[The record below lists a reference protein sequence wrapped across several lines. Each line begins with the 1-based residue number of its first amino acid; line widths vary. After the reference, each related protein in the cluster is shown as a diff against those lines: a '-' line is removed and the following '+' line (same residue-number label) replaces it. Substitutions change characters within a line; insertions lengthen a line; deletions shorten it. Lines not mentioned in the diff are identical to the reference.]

1 MNTNL
6 KRLFQKGPG
15 RVVVSGVTI
24 LLGGLLMAS
33 CSQRIYQAAY
43 PTLNDGTYDTE
54 FPYRNCSKELKQ
66 IGETVKMI
74 NAIAYY
80 KSYVFD
86 KSAQLLRRNITPE
99 VLKKEAVEHIYFNN
113 STSGTATIIY
123 HEGGRI
129 ALLTCAHIVSF
140 PDTIVSYH
148 TLSDGKPSIFIR
160 SVAIKERQS
169 NYVSDLWKI
178 PEVEVLIADKE
189 HDIAVLGGKLPGSEF
204 PLIPVFDYPLGR
216 AAELEWGSFIYLLG
230 FPRGYKLITRGI
242 VSDPNRSR
250 YGEFIVDAL
259 FNRGCSGGLI
269 LAVRDGVPNFEFVG
283 IARSA
288 AAEYEYVIRPSK
300 NFDQTKHDLNFPY
313 SGELYVD
320 YRANINYGVTH
331 IIPVEQIQEFFR
343 ENRQALAAMG
353 YMIDRF
359 SGK

>member
-1 MNTNL
+1 MNTHFKQFL
-6 KRLFQKGPG
+6 QTAAGCRVLF
-15 RVVVSGVTI
+15 GVI
-24 LLGGLLMAS
+24 VLFGGLFLTS
-33 CSQRIYQAAY
+33 CSRQIYQAAY
-43 PTLNDGTYDTE
+43 PTLNDGIYDTE

-86 KSAQLLRRNITPE
+86 KSVQLLRWNITPE
-99 VLKKEAVEHIYFNN
+99 VLNKEAVEHIYFNN

-123 HEGGRI
+123 HEGNRI

-148 TLSDGKPSIFIR
+148 TLSDGKPSIFIQ
-160 SVAIKERQS
+160 SVAVKERQS

-178 PEVEVLIADKE
+178 PEVKVLIADQE
-189 HDIAVLGGKLPGSEF
+189 HDIAVLGGKLLGSEF

-216 AAELEWGSFIYLLG
+216 AAELEWGSFVYLLG
-230 FPRGYKLITRGI
+230 FPRGYKMITRGI
-242 VSDPNRSR
+242 VSDPNRSK

-288 AAEYEYVIRPSK
+288 AAEYEYVVRPSK

-313 SGELYVD
+313 GGELYID

-331 IIPVEQIQEFFR
+331 IIPVEQIREFFR
-343 ENRQALAAMG
+343 VNRQALAAMG
-353 YMIDRF
+353 YDLSRF
-359 SGK
+359 